1 MIPLSSEIAASDPTK
16 IAGRLMQKAHNRDGL
31 PEICAG
37 LYLLLFAAMC
47 YAPRILPHTRVGG
60 IFFGAAIL
68 VGTLLASF
76 ALPRAPKWLR
86 KRFLLARVG
95 YVKPK
100 AIPRRLKNYL
110 GIAIGIPVALV
121 VVYFAHDG
129 RWLLAAA
136 AILWGGLTVTFGRS
150 LRYWVTAVVA
160 VSAGVWL
167 AFTNIEL
174 GLGFA
179 ILWGGLGLITLTSG
193 SFVLMRFL
201 RQSREDE
208 ESVSEEGAGE

>member
-1 MIPLSSEIAASDPTK
+1 MNDLSSNIAASDPTR

-37 LYLLLFAAMC
+37 VFLMVTAAGIF
-47 YAPRILPHTRVGG
+47 APRILPHNKL
-60 IFFGAAIL
+60 GAAVLFVMLL
-68 VGTLLASF
+68 VLMLTCF

-86 KRFLLARVG
+86 KRFLLAQVG

-110 GIAIGIPVALV
+110 GFAIGIPVALL

-136 AILWGGLTVTFGRS
+136 AILWGGITVTFGRS

-179 ILWGGLGLITLTSG
+179 ILWGGLGLVTLTSG
-193 SFVLMRFL
+193 SFVLLRFL
-201 RQSREDE
+201 RQSREDD